1 MQKVITYC
9 LFIFVTLF
17 NSHVFSATPQVKA
30 NKATTLVKNAMD
42 YWRSKTSYT
51 EVSMIVHRP
60 DWQRT
65 MSMRSWT
72 RGTDDALIIFTS
84 PAADAGNSTL
94 KLDQTMWMFTPKL
107 NQVIKLPASMMAQS
121 WMGSDFSYNDLSRSD
136 QIVNHYTHKLINT
149 EHIENHIVYTIES
162 TPNEDAPIVWGKE
175 EIKIRDDFI
184 MLEEKFYDQDMQ
196 LIKHMVTTQI
206 GPLDGREFPL
216 VMRMR
221 NIEKPNH
228 WTEIQNNSARFDIDL
243 PNTLFTLSNLRNPRH
258 WVVPKTKHITTP

>member
-1 MQKVITYC
+1 MKKVITHY
-9 LFIFVTLF
+9 LFIFITLF
-17 NSHVFSATPQVKA
+17 NSCVFSETPLTQV

-72 RGTDDALIIFTS
+72 RGSDDALIIFTS

-94 KLDQTMWMFTPKL
+94 KLGHSMWMFTPKL

-121 WMGSDFSYNDLSRSD
+121 WMGSDFSYNDLARSD
-136 QIVNHYTHKLINT
+136 QIVNHYTHELINT
-149 EHIENHIVYTIES
+149 EQLENHTVYTIES
-162 TPNEDAPIVWGKE
+162 TPNADAPVVWGKE

-184 MLEEKFYDQDMQ
+184 LLEEKFYDQDMQ

-216 VMRMR
+216 VMRMS
-221 NIEKPNH
+221 NIEKNDH
-228 WTEIQNNSARFDIDL
+228 WTEIKNNSARFDLQL
-243 PNTLFTLSNLRNPRH
+243 PNSLFTLSNLRNPRH
-258 WVVPKTKHITTP
+258 WTVPTTRNKTTP